1 MEKNKAGGQ
10 APGPAAKESPQQS
23 NLPVKHNQP
32 EPSFQPAVKEK
43 PLTVDE
49 TIRRVMAVSEHIRT
63 RKILFNH
70 LDRLEALK
78 FGEYDE
84 KDSLTLTNAK
94 GDSYTIRSTSLCV
107 KLTEV
112 AKHEIASKIA
122 EIEDEI
128 QSMMAS

>member
-10 APGPAAKESPQQS
+10 APSPAAKESPHQS
-23 NLPVKHNQP
+23 NLPVKHLHP
-32 EPSFQPAVKEK
+32 DPGFQPIVKEK
-43 PLTVDE
+43 AISVDE
-49 TIRRVMAVSEHIRT
+49 TIRRVLAISDHIRT

-94 GDSYTIRSTSLCV
+94 GDSYTIRSTPLCM

-112 AKHEIASKIA
+112 AKREISSKIA

-128 QSMMAS
+128 QAMMAN